1 MSENQTAAT
10 IHPFRFGAQL
20 PKASSAEEWAVMARE
35 LEDLGYSTLFMPDH
49 FDDQLAP
56 VPALMAAADATSTLR
71 VGSLVLDND
80 YKHPVVLAKEAAT
93 IDVLSGGRLELGLG
107 AGWMKTDYEQS
118 GIPYDRPGVRIDRFE
133 EGLAIMKG
141 LLSDDGPV
149 TFAGKHYTI
158 TAHEGTPKPVQK
170 PHPPILIGGGGKRVL
185 TIAGREADIVSINF
199 DLRSGAIGPEVGPSG
214 TAEATR
220 EKVGWVRDA
229 AGDRFDDVELSLTIF
244 VGMITDDPEG
254 LASAMGPGFGIT
266 PAQALEVPHV
276 LVGSLDQMVETLQQR
291 REQYGFSYIVISSGF
306 TGDAWR
312 TLAPVV
318 AKLAGT

>member
-1 MSENQTAAT
+1 MSDSRSAAT
-10 IHPFRFGAQL
+10 TRPFRFGAQL
-20 PKASSAEEWAVMARE
+20 PRAASAEEWVATARE
-35 LEDLGYSTLFMPDH
+35 LEDL
-49 FDDQLAP
+49 
-56 VPALMAAADATSTLR
+56 VPALMAAADATTTLR

-80 YKHPVVLAKEAAT
+80 YKHPLVLAKEAAT

-118 GIPYDRPGVRIDRFE
+118 GIPYDRPGVRIDRFV
-133 EGLAIMKG
+133 EGLAIIKG

-149 TFAGKHYTI
+149 TFAGNHYTV

-185 TIAGREADIVSINF
+185 SIAGREADIVSINF
-199 DLRSGAIGPEVGPSG
+199 DLRSGAIGADVGPNG
-214 TAEATR
+214 TAEATK
-220 EKVGWVRDA
+220 EKIGWVRA
-229 AGDRFDDVELSLTIF
+229 AAADRFDDIELSVTIF
-244 VGMITDDPEG
+244 AGMVTEDPQG
-254 LASAMGPGFGIT
+254 LAAAMGPGFGIT
-266 PAQALEVPHV
+266 PEQAMEIPHV
-276 LVGSLDQMVETLQQR
+276 LMGSIDQMVEALQHR
-291 REQYGFSYIVISSGF
+291 REQYGFSYIVVSSGL

>member
-1 MSENQTAAT
+1 MSESRNTST
-10 IHPFRFGAQL
+10 PRPFRFGAQL
-20 PKASSAEEWAVMARE
+20 PRATSATEWAAAARE

-56 VPALMAAADATSTLR
+56 VPALMAAADATTALR

-80 YKHPVVLAKEAAT
+80 YRHPVVLAKEAAT
-93 IDVLSGGRLELGLG
+93 IDLLSEGRLELGLG
-107 AGWMKTDYEQS
+107 AGWMKTDYEQA
-118 GIPYDRPGVRIDRFE
+118 GIPYDRAGVRIDRFE
-133 EGLAIMKG
+133 EGLAVIKG

-149 TFAGKHYTI
+149 TFSGDHYTI

-185 TIAGREADIVSINF
+185 SIAGREADIVSINF
-199 DLRSGAIGPEVGPSG
+199 DLRSGAIGPDVGPSG

-220 EKVGWVRDA
+220 DKLAWVGAA
-229 AGDRFDDVELSLTIF
+229 AGDRFADIELSLTIF
-244 VGMITDDPEG
+244 VGMITDDPQG
-254 LASAMGPGFGIT
+254 LAAAMGPGFGLT
-266 PAQALEVPHV
+266 PEQAMEMPHV

-291 REQYGFSYIVISSGF
+291 REEYGFSYIVISSGF

-312 TLAPVV
+312 TLAPLV